1 METLRLPTFA
11 RLATFALLLS
21 PVFAQN
27 DTAPSNNNATA
38 NLNRCPLHINQ
49 DFNPNAPINST
60 GSVNLHWNALMM
72 DPARND
78 WIFTL
83 TYNETR
89 NKQAPYVK
97 FDTQHYLQAYISAPE
112 ASEAQTCIHMFGS
125 LNATSASIQRNGCDG
140 VLDAGCISFLSNT
153 TFSTDCSIPNPRREW
168 LEDIREVCG
177 ADVASSLT
185 STSKRPASPARLPQ
199 LQRP

>member
-27 DTAPSNNNATA
+27 DTAASKNNTA
-38 NLNRCPLHINQ
+38 ANPNRCPLNVNR
-49 DFNPNAPINST
+49 DSSPNAPINST

-89 NKQAPYVK
+89 SRQAPYIR

-112 ASEAQTCIHMFGS
+112 ASEAHTCIYMFGS
-125 LNATSASIQRNGCDG
+125 LNTTSASNQRNGCDG
-140 VLDAGCISFLSNT
+140 VLDVGCLSFLSDAT
-153 TFSTDCSIPNPRREW
+153 YSTGCSLPNPRAEW
-168 LEDIREVCG
+168 LDNLREVCG
-177 ADVASSLT
+177 ADVASSLS
-185 STSKRPASPARLPQ
+185 STSKYATLPV
-199 LQRP
+199 

>member
-11 RLATFALLLS
+11 RLATFTLLLS
-21 PVFAQN
+21 PGFAQN
-27 DTAPSNNNATA
+27 DTAPSNNNTTA
-38 NLNRCPLHINQ
+38 DLNRCPLHINR

-89 NKQAPYVK
+89 NRQAPHIR
-97 FDTQHYLQAYISAPE
+97 FDTQHHLQAYISAPE

-125 LNATSASIQRNGCDG
+125 VNATSASDQRNGCDG
-140 VLDAGCISFLSNT
+140 VLDDACFSFFSNATFTTGCSL
-153 TFSTDCSIPNPRREW
+153 PNSRPEW
-168 LEDIREVCG
+168 LEDLEEVCG
-177 ADVASSLT
+177 ADVASSLS
-185 STSKRPASPARLPQ
+185 STSKCPASSARLRRSQ
-199 LQRP
+199 SY